1 MLNLHSLD
9 AKKVQDQTILVHT
22 QDVVII
28 IRHPFIK
35 ILSKFSSSS
44 LSALEVCVIVANRY
58 SCKLMITAILG
69 MSLCDGGDQPTD
81 CL

>member
-58 SCKLMITAILG
+58 SCN
-69 MSLCDGGDQPTD
+69 
-81 CL
+81 